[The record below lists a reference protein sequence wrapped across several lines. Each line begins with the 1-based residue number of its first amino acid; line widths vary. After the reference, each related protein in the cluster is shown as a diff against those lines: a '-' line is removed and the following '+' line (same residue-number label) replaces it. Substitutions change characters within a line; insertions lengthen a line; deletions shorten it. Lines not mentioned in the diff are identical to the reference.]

1 MIGDSRKNMQMKV
14 LKVPSDIDNTT
25 ASLDT
30 GSVGGHQGVMLC
42 QEMRRADK
50 HAGENFGDSKQ
61 YNPDSVEYTWLVLV
75 PKYLSE
81 TCGVTG
87 ADIPSQETVS
97 PPYKVGEIVYCA
109 RLDTPTIM
117 QTSQSGFIN
126 THPSVAAGAN
136 WSQIANTLAVK
147 GHYGDGTTINPQT
160 QMIFWIDLN
169 VDGRTRVK
177 VSGGSGTSGTAQNV
191 WL

>member
-1 MIGDSRKNMQMKV
+1 MIGDLRKNMQMKV
-14 LKVPSDIDNTT
+14 LKAPLDIDSKSANLT
-25 ASLDT
+25 
-30 GSVGGHQGVMLC
+30 VGEVAGHQGVMLC
-42 QEMRRADK
+42 QEMTRNDQQ
-50 HAGENFGDSKQ
+50 AGENFGAKQ
-61 YNPDSVEYTWLVLV
+61 YNPTDVEYKWLVLV

-87 ADIPSQETVS
+87 TDIPSQEVVS
-97 PPYKVGEIVYCA
+97 PPYTAGEIIYCA
-109 RLDTPTIM
+109 RLDVPTIM
-117 QTSQSGFIN
+117 KTSQSGFIN